1 MPVSFCI
8 ASIDLVYILAIET
21 GCLSWLKKYS
31 SENSARSQLS
41 FYIWWQSK
49 NTKWQLCN
57 DTIESNRIR
66 CSFHLC
72 DVTVEESFEPI
83 SEVIPLLHV
92 EFWDLFEPDTATV
105 WPFRAF
111 LKSLFSPF
119 VFLLAIENSYVFNAI
134 LWLDAQKI
142 LVKIILEKK
151 RTKFDLLQV
160 IFF

>member
-21 GCLSWLKKYS
+21 AWAGWKSIAAKIPL
-31 SENSARSQLS
+31 EVS
-41 FYIWWQSK
+41 FRFTFGDSRKIQ
-49 NTKWQLCN
+49 N
-57 DTIESNRIR
+57 DSYATIPSNRIGFVAHFI
-66 CSFHLC
+66 SG